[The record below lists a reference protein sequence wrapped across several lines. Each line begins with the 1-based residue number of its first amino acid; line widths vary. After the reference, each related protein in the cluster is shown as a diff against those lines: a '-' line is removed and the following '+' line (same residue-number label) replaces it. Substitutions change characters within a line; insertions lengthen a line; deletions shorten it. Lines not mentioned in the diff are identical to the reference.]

1 MSKKSIEKEYD
12 ELALKVN
19 KLLDD
24 AAKSIAEAAALAQ
37 AKGLTVGYHPY
48 GSYTNKKQDMFLE
61 KVDYQSLFDALNNAG
76 WSSSSMT
83 C

>member
-24 AAKSIAEAAALAQ
+24 AAKSIAEASALAQ
-37 AKGLTVGYHPY
+37 AKGLYVGWN
-48 GSYTNKKQDMFLE
+48 SYDDSNDKQDMFRE
-61 KVDYQSLFDALNNAG
+61 KVDNQSLFKALSEAG
-76 WSSSSMT
+76 WSASSME

>member
-37 AKGLTVGYHPY
+37 AKGLYVGQNPY
-48 GSYTNKKQDMFLE
+48 DDTNDKQDMFLA
-61 KVDYQSLFDALNNAG
+61 KVDDQSLFDALSEAG
-76 WSSSSMT
+76 WSASSMK

>member
-37 AKGLTVGYHPY
+37 AKGLYVGQN
-48 GSYTNKKQDMFLE
+48 SYDDTNDKQDMFLE
-61 KVDYQSLFDALNNAG
+61 KVDDSALFKALSDAG
-76 WSSSSMT
+76 WSASSMR

>member
-1 MSKKSIEKEYD
+1 MSKKSIEKEYN

-37 AKGLTVGYHPY
+37 AKGLYVGQN
-48 GSYTNKKQDMFLE
+48 SYDDTNDKQDMFLE
-61 KVDYQSLFDALNNAG
+61 KVDDSALFDALSKAG
-76 WSSSSMT
+76 WSASSMR